1 MKTIKKKLPIKNSTV
16 NTGESIAFLLVI
28 NRNYNK
34 MTTLTIAIKTSTYLT
49 ISLRRNAPDFQQGR
63 GIKGHSG
70 RCAVLLDRT
79 LQQWKDINFAISS
92 FTLAHFQL
100 RYREDWGG
108 KLKKAILNFIWKT
121 KQMGTVRPKL
131 KRASNEEEQ
140 GKVHKAQYWRRSK
153 NR

>member
-79 LQQWKDINFAISS
+79 LQQ
-92 FTLAHFQL
+92 
-100 RYREDWGG
+100 
-108 KLKKAILNFIWKT
+108 
-121 KQMGTVRPKL
+121 
-131 KRASNEEEQ
+131 
-140 GKVHKAQYWRRSK
+140 
-153 NR
+153 